1 MKGSKEFENNSWDTA
16 DIQNCLDAYRQ
27 VAALRNPFVSLCEH
41 SKMHFRHGHVRYVAC
56 RKSEFAAFWARLE
69 VS

>member
-1 MKGSKEFENNSWDTA
+1 MVEGEVFLME
-16 DIQNCLDAYRQ
+16 
-27 VAALRNPFVSLCEH
+27 NPFESLCEH
-41 SKMHFRHGHVRYVAC
+41 SKRHFRHGHVRYVKC